1 MKKFDNIVM
10 SDTTPSI
17 YSIWLKNG
25 KLFYFSNGTWV
36 EISTATV
43 TQTQALSET
52 TKTDEE

>member
-10 SDTTPSI
+10 SDTAPSI

-52 TKTDEE
+52 TNTDE

>member
-17 YSIWLKNG
+17 YGIWLKNG

-52 TKTDEE
+52 TKTDKE

>member
-10 SDTTPSI
+10 SDTAPSI